1 MFVDSKMDDH
11 HCLPLDEVEQVWEDE
26 FHTKH
31 RSDAFD
37 PLQRTAT
44 YFYIV
49 QITFF
54 LLGAPNDLVFVSSSC
69 SNNFP
74 KRKGWISFATCSSM
88 FTLFQLRWT
97 NQFVWLVRTPR
108 ACLPNG
114 VERLQPWSV
123 NLGEKKDWTVSN
135 TTMIFVAVFS
145 LKGTHIFTHW
155 YANET
160 SEEFPI
166 GHMTSASISSI
177 EKTDLTAE
185 ISEMN
190 EDNLRLWTSQVYS
203 SKTLLRI

>member
-1 MFVDSKMDDH
+1 MFVDSKMYDH
-11 HCLPLDEVEQVWEDE
+11 HCVPLGEVEQVWEGE

-37 PLQRTAT
+37 PLQKTVT
-44 YFYIV
+44 YFYVV

-54 LLGAPNDLVFVSSSC
+54 LLGSPDDLVFVSSSC

-74 KRKGWISFATCSSM
+74 KRKGWISFATCLSI

-123 NLGEKKDWTVSN
+123 NLGEKKDWTLSN
-135 TTMIFVAVFS
+135 TTLRWSLLLSSVWKEHTSSRTDMPMRPPRSFPSVIWRRRVSLPSRRLIWQPRYPNWTKITFVS
-145 LKGTHIFTHW
+145 EHLKFT
-155 YANET
+155 
-160 SEEFPI
+160 
-166 GHMTSASISSI
+166 
-177 EKTDLTAE
+177 
-185 ISEMN
+185 
-190 EDNLRLWTSQVYS
+190 LRRHY
-203 SKTLLRI
+203 